1 MLFYVFCKYK
11 TMLKSVKE
19 HGIFPLIIVLVITI
33 SGITDQAAQMDT
45 FIYVLSIIT
54 VVSVDDYAPF
64 NTLFKRKTKGY
75 IKEKTN
81 AN

>member
-1 MLFYVFCKYK
+1 
-11 TMLKSVKE
+11 MLKSVKE

-64 NTLFKRKTKGY
+64 STLFKRKTKGY